1 MRIHRCFSDRSVFHT
16 NAENITYFF
25 SSFGCIVGQVFDVDT
40 RVRLLMKLKT
50 ILGVFRKQVSDFLV
64 VDFKVRGTHQ
74 ELSLV

>member
-25 SSFGCIVGQVFDVDT
+25 GSFGCIVGQVFDVDT
-40 RVRLLMKLKT
+40 RVRLLVKLKT